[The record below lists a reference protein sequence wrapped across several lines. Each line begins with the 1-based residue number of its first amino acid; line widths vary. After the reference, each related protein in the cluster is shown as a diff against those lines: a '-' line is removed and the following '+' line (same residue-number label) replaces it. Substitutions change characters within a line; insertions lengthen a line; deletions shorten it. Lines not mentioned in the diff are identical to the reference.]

1 MDNRNAISSSLK
13 PPVKKNPK
21 TEKNKNSENIKA
33 NNLDVKK
40 CSQPSKNNASL
51 FTNRSE
57 MNNHVPFEDIKDFA
71 ENNSPKFY
79 SRNVQLSLQNYN
91 NNYQSI
97 SNETSDQNV
106 KSLSSP
112 FKRSLTNNSQH
123 EIMLAKKSATSLI
136 NTENTP
142 RPLNKESQTV
152 KKESYE
158 QLLKEFC
165 VEKGLIM
172 PIYSISEKQIS
183 NELKFYTCNLTIG
196 DGFKISTHPVET
208 RTEMDARE
216 RASEKAYNHL
226 ASSINSLP
234 SFLYDSE
241 NVIKLR
247 DLCTEKNLQQPVFKC
262 IECNPKN
269 EPKYFICKVH
279 VGKDILL
286 SSYPTEAK
294 DEFTARDLVAKKAYD
309 HLNVLNKS
317 VVKTSKNLNLVL
329 SQLFDLVKSKN
340 YGVWCNK
347 LPSLYLETYKEELP
361 SDWFELVKNCSK
373 FEISSIPRVGHIIR
387 VQNNMETMPKLS
399 GSLELAKLKVPESN
413 QWEVYITNVVSSD
426 KIWCR
431 LIGKNFSVS
440 VLK

>member
-57 MNNHVPFEDIKDFA
+57 MNNHVPFEDIKDFT

-226 ASSINSLP
+226 ASSINQLP

-329 SQLFDLVKSKN
+329 SQIFDLVKSKN

-413 QWEVYITNVVSSD
+413 QWEVYITNVVSSA